1 MKRHRRE
8 KAGDSVASHRDPLTI
23 GAPAPGRRAVI
34 FDLFGV
40 LTRGQSRRDIDAM
53 ARALQV
59 GLESFQAAY
68 WAERPDYDRGAV
80 SGPEYW
86 DRVARSLSREID
98 RDEIDRLIVLDV
110 DSWDRPERGMVEFA
124 GAVSRSRL
132 AAAILSNSP
141 PEITDRFRSYPW
153 MTRFD
158 RLVFSSEV
166 GFVKPEP
173 PIFEH
178 VIAEL
183 RIDPDDAVL
192 VDDRAEN
199 IEVARSLGMRG
210 FEFRTGQ
217 TTPAEL
223 AAFLRRGTTHDSV

>member
-1 MKRHRRE
+1 M
-8 KAGDSVASHRDPLTI
+8 ASNRDPLTI
-23 GAPAPGRRAVI
+23 GAPAPGRRVVI

-40 LTRGQSRRDIDAM
+40 LTRGQSRRGIDAM
-53 ARALQV
+53 ARTLRE
-59 GLESFQAAY
+59 GPEPFQAAY

-80 SGPEYW
+80 SGGEYW
-86 DRVARSLSREID
+86 DRVARSLSSEID

-110 DSWDRPERGMVEFA
+110 DSWDRPEPGMVEFA
-124 GAVSRSRL
+124 GAVARSRL

-153 MTRFD
+153 MAGFD
-158 RLVFSSEV
+158 RSVFSSEV

-210 FEFRTGQ
+210 FEFRTGES
-217 TTPAEL
+217 TPTEL
-223 AAFLRRGTTHDSV
+223 VAFLRRGTTHDSE